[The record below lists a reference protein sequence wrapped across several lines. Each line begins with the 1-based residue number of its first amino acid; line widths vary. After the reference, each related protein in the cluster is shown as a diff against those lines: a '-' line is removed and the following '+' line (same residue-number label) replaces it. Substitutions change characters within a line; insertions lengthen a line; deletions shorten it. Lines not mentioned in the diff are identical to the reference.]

1 MHWRALVVASST
13 HLKDFGVLRVK
24 KIMLSTTPSERGSA
38 LSFERVSSIGLSARH
53 LSGIRFRSEG
63 SYEEGMTELD
73 TGAGAHE
80 RYIKLKP
87 VEPQLSLTSSRL
99 TSPMA
104 SSSDIVILTVGLVLA
119 AVYLFRDQLFAAS
132 KPKSV
137 PVAAPKAS
145 AGSGNPRD
153 FVAKMKEGKKR
164 IVIFYGS
171 QTGTAEEYAIR
182 LAKEA
187 KTKFGLA
194 SLVCDPEEYDFENL
208 DQVPED
214 CCVFFVMATYGE
226 GEPTDNAVTLC
237 QNLSDESFE
246 LSNGEHKLPAIKYV
260 VFGLGNK
267 TYEHYNLI
275 AKNVDRDMQKMGG
288 IRIGERGEGDD
299 DKSMEEDYLEW
310 KDGMWEAF
318 AKAMNVEEG
327 QGGDTPDFAVT
338 EVDEHPPE
346 KVYLGEL
353 SARAL
358 TRSKGIHDAK
368 NPYPAPIAVA
378 RELFEEGT
386 DRNCIHIEFNT
397 EGSGITYQ
405 HGDHVGVWPS
415 NAEFEVQRLLCALGL
430 YDKKDKV
437 INIESLDPALAKVP
451 FPVPTTYITVLR
463 HYIDISAVAGRQ
475 ILGAISKFAPTPEAE
490 GFLQML
496 NTNKEEYA
504 NVVANGCLK
513 LGEVLQLAAGNDI
526 STAPTIENTTPWA
539 IPFDIVVSSIPRL
552 QPRYYSISS
561 SPKLHPNSIHATVV
575 VLAYESIPNDKV
587 KTKWVHGVGSNFLL
601 NLKFAAR
608 GEPIP
613 LAADKAHPALA
624 LTPKYA
630 IEGPRGAYRQ
640 EAIYKAPVH
649 VRRSTFR
656 LPTNPK
662 SPVIMVGPGTGVAPF
677 RGFVQERVAMAR
689 RTIEKN
695 GVEGLA
701 DWGNIRLYFG
711 CRRSDQD
718 FLYKDEWTEYAKEL
732 HGKFT
737 MRCAFSRQP
746 PYQPDGSKIYVQ
758 DLLWEDHEQIADAIL
773 NGKGYVYVC
782 GDAKSMSKAVE
793 ETLCRILGEAKGGS
807 AEVEGAAEL
816 KLLKE
821 RSRMLLDV
829 WS

>member
-1 MHWRALVVASST
+1 MA
-13 HLKDFGVLRVK
+13 
-24 KIMLSTTPSERGSA
+24 I
-38 LSFERVSSIGLSARH
+38 
-53 LSGIRFRSEG
+53 
-63 SYEEGMTELD
+63 
-73 TGAGAHE
+73 
-80 RYIKLKP
+80 
-87 VEPQLSLTSSRL
+87 
-99 TSPMA
+99 A
-104 SSSDIVILTVGLVLA
+104 SSSDVLVLALGVILA
-119 AVYLFRDQLFAAS
+119 AVYLFRDQLFASS
-132 KPKSV
+132 KPKTV
-137 PVAAPKAS
+137 PLAASKVS
-145 AGSGNPRD
+145 NGSGNPRD
-153 FVAKMKEGKKR
+153 FVAKLKEGKKR

-187 KTKFGLA
+187 KQKFGLA

-237 QNLSDESFE
+237 QNLSDDSFE
-246 LSNGEHKLPAIKYV
+246 FSKGEHKLPGLKYV

-267 TYEHYNLI
+267 TYEHYNAI
-275 AKNVDRDMQKMGG
+275 ARNVDAELQKMGA

-310 KDGMWEAF
+310 KDGMWEEF
-318 AKAMNVEEG
+318 ARVMGVEEG
-327 QGGDTPDFAVT
+327 QGADSPDFVVT
-338 EVDEHPPE
+338 EVSDHPPE

-368 NPYPAPIAVA
+368 NPYPAPIIVA
-378 RELFEEGT
+378 RELFAHGS
-386 DRNCIHIEFNT
+386 DRNCIHVELDT
-397 EGSGITYQ
+397 ENSGITYQ
-405 HGDHVGVWPS
+405 HGDHVGVWPT
-415 NAEFEVQRLLCALGL
+415 NAEVEVERLLFSLGL
-430 YDKKDKV
+430 HDKKDTV

-451 FPVPTTYITVLR
+451 FPVPTTYVTVLR

-475 ILGAISKFAPTPEAE
+475 ILGVLSKFAPTPEAE
-490 GFLQML
+490 AFLKNL
-496 NTNKEEYA
+496 NTHKEDYQNIIA
-504 NVVANGCLK
+504 HGCLK

-526 STAPTIENTTPWA
+526 HAVPTQDNTTAWN
-539 IPFDIVVSSIPRL
+539 IPFDIIVSSIPRL

-561 SPKLHPNSIHATVV
+561 SPKLHPHSIHITCV
-575 VLAYESIPNDKV
+575 VLKYESTENERV
-587 KTKWVHGVGSNFLL
+587 KTRWVYGTGSNFLL
-601 NLKFAAR
+601 NLKFAFEGQEAPLIDSAN
-608 GEPIP
+608 EP
-613 LAADKAHPALA
+613 AQVFY
-624 LTPKYA
+624 PKYA
-630 IEGPRGAYRQ
+630 IEGPRGAYKQ
-640 EAIYKAPVH
+640 ETTYKVPIH

-662 SPVIMVGPGTGVAPF
+662 SPVIMIGPGTGVAPF

-701 DWGNIRLYFG
+701 DWGSIRLYYG
-711 CRRSDQD
+711 CRSSTKD
-718 FLYKDEWTEYAKEL
+718 FLYKEEWPEYAKEL

-737 MRCAFSRQP
+737 LRVAFSRENFK
-746 PYQPDGSKIYVQ
+746 PDGSKIYVQ
-758 DLLWEDHEQIADAIL
+758 DLLWEDRETVADAIL
-773 NGKGYVYVC
+773 NGKGYVYIC
-782 GDAKSMSKAVE
+782 GDARNMSKAVE

-807 AEVEGAAEL
+807 AEVEGAAEV

-821 RSRMLLDV
+821 RSRFLTDV